1 MSVAI
6 TRSSTTPKL
15 QAIDLFKVSHRTS
28 VAPKSRFAIS
38 YFFNFDEGLIQ
49 SILVVSLG
57 VEGTQGITAM
67 AISHNKKYLAIC
79 ERAPQAV
86 CFVYE
91 TQSLK
96 RRRILTTSE
105 SVAKEFIDVKFAYSD
120 EKLTNFLFTLVS
132 IFTHS
137 FRYL

>member
-1 MSVAI
+1 
-6 TRSSTTPKL
+6 
-15 QAIDLFKVSHRTS
+15 
-28 VAPKSRFAIS
+28 
-38 YFFNFDEGLIQ
+38 
-49 SILVVSLG
+49 
-57 VEGTQGITAM
+57 M

-96 RRRILTTSE
+96 RRRILTSSE
-105 SVAKEFIDVKFAYSD
+105 SVAKEFIDVKFAFSD

-132 IFTHS
+132 ANLSELVTEFWSNSSRVFSDSRLETPS
-137 FRYL
+137 TVSCSGYGTSSALWRS